1 MAIGSSPR
9 TCIVVF
15 GAAVH
20 PDGSPSGTLRRRIAA
35 AVRFAAAA
43 GPVRFLV
50 TGGIVRNPPSEAEV
64 MRRLLLEAGVAG
76 EDILVEDQ
84 ARNTQQ
90 SSVLCAGMLRGRDD
104 IGAVVVCTSRY
115 HMFRCQMLLR
125 MNVIRTGAGVP
136 SEDAAF
142 QSRVRN
148 AYSWLRELVAIPVD
162 AAVSAWRRLRGR
174 RPAGGGGPN
183 RRD

>member
-1 MAIGSSPR
+1 
-9 TCIVVF
+9 
-15 GAAVH
+15 
-20 PDGSPSGTLRRRIAA
+20 
-35 AVRFAAAA
+35 
-43 GPVRFLV
+43 
-50 TGGIVRNPPSEAEV
+50 
-64 MRRLLLEAGVAG
+64 
-76 EDILVEDQ
+76 
-84 ARNTQQ
+84 
-90 SSVLCAGMLRGRDD
+90 
-104 IGAVVVCTSRY
+104 
-115 HMFRCQMLLR
+115 
-125 MNVIRTGAGVP
+125 VP